1 MLSSDLNFNANVKR
15 DFLRLVRLGIG
26 HSAEPLGEPIDWNAI
41 EALAAKQGLLGV
53 VLDGEEVLSTNVNLN
68 HNLNMPDKLFR
79 LEWLGKVML
88 EEERFAMQKKASVEM
103 ADLFASNGIRTYVLK
118 GMVVS
123 ECYPKPQHRVSSDV
137 DCFLLPDKGDAD
149 VWEKGNRLM
158 EEAGYKVGR
167 GFYKN
172 SSFSLP
178 GLTVE
183 NHRFMVPFRGNKRL
197 KNLEKCLQA
206 QFKNGSGGL
215 SGSRIEGTEL
225 WRPPVMVSALFLIE
239 HAYSHFLHEGL
250 TWRHVLD
257 WMMFS
262 RKHKEEIDW
271 PSLDVM
277 IDEFGFRKFYDSYNR
292 LGQYLVGE
300 IQDSSFTFQDRRML
314 EDVWAPL
321 DLQEDLH
328 SLKAKIGMA
337 RATVRAGRKYR
348 YFAEISMLQALL
360 IQVKGFFFIK
370 NPQLT

>member
-1 MLSSDLNFNANVKR
+1 MR
-15 DFLRLVRLGIG
+15 DNFLRLVRLGIG
-26 HSAEPLGEPIDWNAI
+26 HSAESLSGPVDWD
-41 EALAAKQGLLGV
+41 EMETLAAKQGLLGV
-53 VLDGEEVLSTNVNLN
+53 VLDGINCHTDSTENT
-68 HNLNMPDKLFR
+68 DTISYKKK

-88 EEERFAMQKKASVEM
+88 EEKRYALQKKASDEM
-103 ADLFASNGIRTYVLK
+103 ASLFASNGIRTYVLK

-123 ECYPKPQHRVSSDV
+123 ECYPKPQHRVSADV
-137 DCFLLPDKGDAD
+137 DCFLLPDKGDED
-149 VWEKGNRLM
+149 VWEKGNQLM

-183 NHRFMVPFRGNKRL
+183 NHRFMVPFRGNHRLRRLETVLQGML
-197 KNLEKCLQA
+197 KNDKGEDRFNDTWLY
-206 QFKNGSGGL
+206 
-215 SGSRIEGTEL
+215 
-225 WRPPVMVSALFLIE
+225 RPPVMVSALFLIE

-262 RKHKEEIDW
+262 RRHREEIDW
-271 PSLDVM
+271 QALDVM

-292 LGQYLVGE
+292 LRLFLIGE
-300 IQDSSFTFQDRRML
+300 LSVERLEFRDSLML
-314 EDVWAPL
+314 RDIWSELDV
-321 DLQEDLH
+321 QEDLH

-337 RATVRAGRKYR
+337 RATIRAGWKYR
-348 YFAEISMLQALL
+348 YFSPITMVQALW
-360 IQVKGFFFIK
+360 IQVKGFLFMK

>member
-1 MLSSDLNFNANVKR
+1 MLSSNQA
-15 DFLRLVRLGIG
+15 FLRLVRLGIG
-26 HSAEPLGEPIDWNAI
+26 HSTEPLSEPVDWNTM
-41 EALAAKQGLLGV
+41 EALATKQGLLGV
-53 VLDGEEVLSTNVNLN
+53 VLDGINCHTDNTENTDTISY
-68 HNLNMPDKLFR
+68 KKK

-88 EEERFAMQKKASVEM
+88 EEERYALQKKASVEM
-103 ADLFASNGIRTYVLK
+103 ASLFASNGIRTYVLK

-123 ECYPKPQHRVSSDV
+123 ECYPKPQHRVSADV
-137 DCFLLPDKGDAD
+137 DCFLLPDKGDED
-149 VWEKGNRLM
+149 VWEKGNQLM

-183 NHRFMVPFRGNKRL
+183 NHRFMVPFRGNHRL
-197 KNLEKCLQA
+197 RRLEIVLQGMLKSDKGEDR
-206 QFKNGSGGL
+206 FKDTWL
-215 SGSRIEGTEL
+215 Y
-225 WRPPVMVSALFLIE
+225 RPPVMVTALFLIE

-262 RKHKEEIDW
+262 REHKEEIDW
-271 PSLDVM
+271 QALDAM

-292 LGQYLVGE
+292 LGLFLIGE
-300 IQDSSFTFQDRRML
+300 LSVESLEFRDSLML
-314 EDVWAPL
+314 RDIWSDL
-321 DLQEDLH
+321 DLQDELH

-337 RATVRAGRKYR
+337 RATVRARWKYR
-348 YFAEISMLQALL
+348 YFSPITMPQALW
-360 IQVKGFFFIK
+360 IQVKGFLFMK

>member
-1 MLSSDLNFNANVKR
+1 MR
-15 DFLRLVRLGIG
+15 DNFLRLVRLGIG
-26 HSAEPLGEPIDWNAI
+26 HSAESLSGPVDWGEV
-41 EALAAKQGLLGV
+41 EALTTKQGLLGV
-53 VLDGEEVLSTNVNLN
+53 VLDGINCHTDSTENT
-68 HNLNMPDKLFR
+68 DTISYKKK

-88 EEERFAMQKKASVEM
+88 EEERYALQKKASVEM
-103 ADLFASNGIRTYVLK
+103 ASLFASNGIRTYVLK

-137 DCFLLPDKGDAD
+137 DCFLLPDKGDED
-149 VWEKGNRLM
+149 VWEKGNQLM

-183 NHRFMVPFRGNKRL
+183 NHRFMVPFRGNHRL
-197 KNLEKCLQA
+197 RRLETVLQGMLKSDKGEDR
-206 QFKNGSGGL
+206 FNDTWL
-215 SGSRIEGTEL
+215 Y
-225 WRPPVMVSALFLIE
+225 RPPVLLTALFLIE

-262 RKHKEEIDW
+262 KKHQEEIDW
-271 PSLDVM
+271 QALDAM

-292 LGQYLVGE
+292 LGLYLIEELSVE
-300 IQDSSFTFQDRRML
+300 SLEFRDSLML
-314 EDVWAPL
+314 RDIWRDL
-321 DLQEDLH
+321 DLQENLH

-337 RATVRAGRKYR
+337 RATIRARWKYR
-348 YFAEISMLQALL
+348 YFSPITMPQALW
-360 IQVKGFFFIK
+360 IQVKGFLFMK

>member
-1 MLSSDLNFNANVKR
+1 MR
-15 DFLRLVRLGIG
+15 DNFLRLVRLGIG
-26 HSAEPLGEPIDWNAI
+26 HSAESLSGPVDWGVV
-41 EALAAKQGLLGV
+41 EALATKQGLLGV
-53 VLDGEEVLSTNVNLN
+53 VLDGINCHTDSTENT
-68 HNLNMPDKLFR
+68 DTISYKKK

-88 EEERFAMQKKASVEM
+88 EEERYALQRKASVEM
-103 ADLFASNGIRTYVLK
+103 SSLFASNGIRTYVLK

-123 ECYPKPQHRVSSDV
+123 ECYPKPQHRVSADV
-137 DCFLLPDKGDAD
+137 DCFLLPDKGDED

-172 SSFSLP
+172 SSFHLS

-183 NHRFMVPFRGNKRL
+183 NHRFMVPFRGNNRL
-197 KNLEKCLQA
+197 RRLEIMLQ
-206 QFKNGSGGL
+206 SIL
-215 SGSRIEGTEL
+215 RSDEGKDRFEDTWL
-225 WRPPVMVSALFLIE
+225 YRPPVMVSALFLIE

-262 RKHKEEIDW
+262 RRHREEIDW
-271 PSLDVM
+271 QALDVM

-292 LGQYLVGE
+292 LGLFLIGE
-300 IQDSSFTFQDRRML
+300 LSVERLEFRDSLML
-314 EDVWAPL
+314 RDIWSELDV
-321 DLQEDLH
+321 QEDLH

-337 RATVRAGRKYR
+337 RATIRAGWKYR
-348 YFAEISMLQALL
+348 YFSPITMPQALW
-360 IQVKGFFFIK
+360 IQLKGFLFMK

>member
-1 MLSSDLNFNANVKR
+1 MNTDYTDNHGA
-15 DFLRLVRLGIG
+15 FLRLVRLGIG
-26 HSAEPLGEPIDWNAI
+26 HSAEPLSEPVDWSEM
-41 EALAAKQGLLGV
+41 EALATKQGLLGV
-53 VLDGEEVLSTNVNLN
+53 VLDGIQQLPDDQRPPKVLL
-68 HNLNMPDKLFR
+68 LQ
-79 LEWLGKVML
+79 WIGQVML
-88 EEERFAMQKKASVEM
+88 EEERYAMQKKASIEM
-103 ADLFASNGIRTYVLK
+103 ASLFANNGIRTYVLK

-137 DCFLLPDKGDAD
+137 DCFLLSDRGGED

-158 EEAGYKVGR
+158 EDAGYNVGR

-172 SSFSLP
+172 SSFTLP

-183 NHRFMVPFRGNKRL
+183 NHRFMVPFRGNDCLKRL
-197 KNLEKCLQA
+197 EIMLQ
-206 QFKNGSGGL
+206 SILRSDGGKDRFEDTWL
-215 SGSRIEGTEL
+215 Y
-225 WRPPVMVSALFLIE
+225 RPPVMVSALFLIE

-271 PSLDVM
+271 QALDAM

-292 LGQYLVGE
+292 LGLYLIEELSVE
-300 IQDSSFTFQDRRML
+300 NLEYRDSLML
-314 EDVWAPL
+314 RDIWSEL
-321 DLQEDLH
+321 DLQENMH

-337 RATVRAGRKYR
+337 RATVRARWKYR
-348 YFAEISMLQALL
+348 YFSPLSMPHALW
-360 IQVKGFFFIK
+360 IQVKGFLFMK